1 MGGWRVV
8 GSSVVDVP
16 NLLRVLAVGMLALS
30 LGLHWGLLQTM
41 AWTGMLVERVQ
52 TGSIWEAVET
62 TFDGQ
67 HPCRMCLAV
76 REAKSETDRSQELP
90 QWKLVKLD
98 VFPVE
103 AGMGWLREDPLG
115 YALPGAVEL
124 GCATRD
130 EPPESPPPRWV

>member
-1 MGGWRVV
+1 M
-8 GSSVVDVP
+8 
-16 NLLRVLAVGMLALS
+16 AVGMLALS

-52 TGSIWEAVET
+52 SGSWWEAVET

-76 REAKSETDRSQELP
+76 REAKSGTDESQELP
-90 QWKLVKLD
+90 QWKLAKLD
-98 VFPVE
+98 VFPAE
-103 AGMGWLREDPLG
+103 ERKGWLREDPLG
-115 YALPGAVEL
+115 CALPRAVQQA
-124 GCATRD
+124 CATRD